1 MQEYFFMSKNTAT
14 SGFVYI
20 WYDRKHKRYYIG
32 SHWGTEDDG
41 YICSSRWMKK
51 SYKRRP
57 HDFKRRILSKVNT
70 TRLDLLV
77 EEGKWLAMIKIE
89 EVSIRY
95 YNQRTDTFKMWHSD
109 EQKRSI
115 VGEKISRKNKG
126 MKLEF
131 KDPVERGKNISEA
144 KKKAF
149 EKRINETGSA
159 FSEDHKQKLATAHSG
174 KTHTD
179 EWKADQ
185 SDRLKQQWNDGIRIP
200 RPKKE
205 VTLRK
210 PGERLKELWADPV
223 WAENQK
229 KKLTEGSRKRFNK
242 DT

>member
-1 MQEYFFMSKNTAT
+1 MSKNTAT

-32 SHWGTEDDG
+32 SHWGAEDDG
-41 YICSSRWMKK
+41 YICSSSWMKK
-51 SYKRRP
+51 AFKIRS
-57 HDFKRRILSKVNT
+57 HDFKRRIISKVNT
-70 TRLDLLV
+70 TRSDLLL
-77 EEGKWLAMIKIE
+77 EENKWLAMIKKE
-89 EVSIRY
+89 ELNGVRY
-95 YNQRTDTFKMWHSD
+95 YNIHNHEFNHWSAD
-109 EQKRSI
+109 EQKRAI